1 MRALLSEHTGPS
13 STLVLR
19 EIPEPQ
25 PKAGEVRIKVH
36 ACGIN
41 YPDVL
46 IIEDK
51 YQFRQEFTEFLAKA
65 QREKSAGKAIRG

>member
-51 YQFRQEFTEFLAKA
+51 YQFRQEFTEFLVKA